1 MRGLPDDDTTR
12 VANEGDAMSGMPR
25 LFSSFA
31 LRGKVLRNR
40 IASTGHQ
47 TYLARGHRPGAE
59 LIAYHAAR
67 ARGGAGLIIVESA
80 RFHESSFADAPD
92 LHIHTDEAIPAFAE
106 LADAVHR
113 EGALVFGQLSHS
125 GRVSR
130 RMRDGLRDVAYAP
143 SAVADNRFHTMPRA
157 MPGDLVEELAAA
169 AGEGARRY
177 AEAGF
182 DGVELLASHGLLFA
196 QFLNPRVNLRTDRW
210 GGDYEGRLRFLL
222 ESLRRARAMA
232 GEGMVLGIRISVDEV
247 EAGGL
252 QPDEVSRVC
261 ADLVGRGAIDY
272 VNVTMGS
279 MSGLGGSIH
288 VVPPMQVET
297 GYVAPQA
304 GTLRAAIGAPV
315 LVAGRINQ
323 PQIAE
328 EVLAAG
334 LADLCGMTRA
344 MISDPAMPNK
354 ARAGRLDDI
363 RACIGCNQACIGHF
377 HAGNSI
383 SCIQTPQTG
392 RELRFGAPVPAAR
405 PGHVVVVGGGPA
417 GMKAAVTA
425 AGRGHRVTLCEAAS
439 RLGGQALLAQ
449 ALPGRAEFGGLITNL
464 EHELGQ
470 FDIDIRRNSAMTRE
484 SVLALAPDAIV
495 LATGARP
502 GPPDLEAADEGHVV
516 QGVDVLAGQ
525 AAPGSRVLVADWR
538 CDWAGTGLAEHLVRN
553 GHHVRLAVNGT
564 HAGQNLQMYLRDH
577 WAGILHGLGV
587 EVISYA
593 RLFGVDGETAYLT
606 HVVTGAPIICE
617 DVDTVVLAGVPVPQT
632 DLETA
637 LAGSG
642 IPIHLA
648 GDCLSPRTAEE
659 AIYEGFLAG
668 LKV

>member
-1 MRGLPDDDTTR
+1 MS
-12 VANEGDAMSGMPR
+12 AMPH
-25 LFSSFA
+25 LFSSFS

-47 TYLARGHRPGAE
+47 TYLARDHKPSADM
-59 LIAYHAAR
+59 IAYHEAR

-106 LADAVHR
+106 LATAIHR

-130 RMRDGLRDVAYAP
+130 RMRNGLRDVAYAP
-143 SAVADNRFHTMPRA
+143 SAVADNRFHTTPRA
-157 MPGDLVEELAAA
+157 MPEDLVQELVAA

-182 DGVELLASHGLLFA
+182 DGVEFLASHGLLFA
-196 QFLNPRVNLRTDRW
+196 QFLNPRVNLRTDGW
-210 GGDYEGRLRFLL
+210 GGSYEGRLRFLL
-222 ESLRRARAMA
+222 ESLRRARAMV
-232 GEGMVLGIRISVDEV
+232 GDELVLGTRISVDEV
-247 EAGGL
+247 EAAGL
-252 QPDEVSRVC
+252 QPDEVSQIC
-261 ADLVGRGAIDY
+261 ADLVSRGAIDY
-272 VNVTMGS
+272 VNITMGS

-288 VVPPMQVET
+288 VVPPMQIAT

-328 EVLAAG
+328 QVLAAG

-392 RELRFGAPVPAAR
+392 RELRFGALSPVAR

-425 AGRGHRVTLCEAAS
+425 AGRGHRVTLCETAS
-439 RLGGQALLAQ
+439 RLGGQALSAQ

-464 EHELGQ
+464 EHELSRL
-470 FDIDIRRNSAMTRE
+470 DVDIRRNSPMTGGDIM
-484 SVLALAPDAIV
+484 ALAPDAIV
-495 LATGARP
+495 LATGAKP
-502 GPPDLEAADEGHVV
+502 GQPDLEMSDEGQIVHD
-516 QGVDVLAGQ
+516 VDVLSGRAN
-525 AAPGSRVLVADWR
+525 PGSRVLVADWR
-538 CDWAGTGLAEHLVRN
+538 CDWAGMGVAEHLVRN

-577 WAGILHGLGV
+577 WVGILHGLGV

-593 RLFGVDGETAYLT
+593 RLFGVDGKTAYLS

-617 DVDTVVLAGVPVPQT
+617 GVDTVVLAGVLAPQT
-632 DLETA
+632 DLEMA
-637 LAGSG
+637 LADSG
-642 IPIHLA
+642 VPVHLA